1 MITTC
6 RACDSPNVVAV
17 PGIMAP
23 FVAERMLDGNNRTD
37 ACECQA
43 CGLLW
48 ASVQP
53 TDEQLARYYAD
64 YWRGDYITQREQ
76 HEPGLQER
84 HPYLLAPREGR
95 AVVEAFLG
103 WPAPGSVLDI
113 GGGDGN
119 ETPYVGE
126 ALVHVLDVAPR
137 QAIANVTHVSEITRA
152 YDLVVLAHVLEHV
165 PDPRGL
171 LNLAVKSC
179 VPNGRIYIE
188 LPDEAAAYG
197 KRPRLA
203 EVMRVR
209 GAWHEHINY
218 FDPCSLTVLATVCG
232 ITVQRLEQSEWAG
245 GPLFRMVGQV
255 AS

>member
-1 MITTC
+1 MNCRTC
-6 RACDSPNVVAV
+6 GSKNVQTER
-17 PGIMAP
+17 GKMAP
-23 FVAERMLDGNNRTD
+23 FVAKRMLDGNNQTD
-37 ACECQA
+37 VCECQA

-48 ASVQP
+48 ATVQP

-64 YWRGDYITQREQ
+64 YWGGDYITQREQ
-76 HEPGLQER
+76 HEPGLRQR
-84 HPYLLAPREGR
+84 HPYLLAPRKGR

-103 WPAPGSVLDI
+103 WPAPASVLDV

-119 ETPYVGE
+119 ETPYVGK

-137 QAIANVTHVSEITRA
+137 QATEGVTHVREITDT

-188 LPDEAAAYG
+188 LPDEATDYG
-197 KRPRLA
+197 TRPRLP
-203 EVMRVR
+203 EVMRLR

-218 FDPCSLTVLATVCG
+218 FDTCSLTVLATLCG

-245 GPLFRMVGQV
+245 GPLLRMVG
-255 AS
+255 AP